1 MYKLRQ
7 IERIAES
14 EAFTLAELLVT
25 IVIVGTLS
33 SIALPS
39 YLSQMQRT
47 RQSEAAATVS
57 QLQTTLVDY
66 FNEYRTDPSGWSDLN
81 EMSAVMTSTGPAS
94 ADNTDVT
101 DFDAITLPGGNYT
114 VAANNVSDGQ
124 FTFTASPADG
134 SSRNVVA
141 CVDLNNGA
149 SDRKEGSS
157 DTEATVS
164 ELVCWSS

>member
-1 MYKLRQ
+1 MFKLKQ
-7 IERIAES
+7 IEQIAES
-14 EAFTLAELLVT
+14 KGFTLTELLVA

-33 SIALPS
+33 SIALPN

-47 RQSEAAATVS
+47 RQSEASATVS

-81 EMSAVMTSTGPAS
+81 EMSAVMTSTGPAQA
-94 ADNTDVT
+94 AD
-101 DFDAITLPGGNYT
+101 FSAITLPGGNYT
-114 VAANNVSDGQ
+114 VEANNVSDGQ

-134 SSRNVVA
+134 SSRNIVA

-157 DTEATVS
+157 DTEATDA
-164 ELVCWSS
+164 ELVCW